1 MEIRIMPLPIGSL
14 FDQLDG
20 PLIVN
25 RDVYFL
31 KGSEGKQTL
40 QVPRIRQQTPINYS
54 SMYI

>member
-1 MEIRIMPLPIGSL
+1 MPLPIGSL

-31 KGSEGKQTL
+31 KGSEGQQTL
-40 QVPRIRQQTPINYS
+40 QMPGIRQQLQSIN
-54 SMYI
+54 SMYIQ